1 MSTMRRD
8 FCTKHGEEYKGGRCL
23 SCENDRYSESAR
35 SSEGLVGC
43 SEWVG
48 PQGWSAEPPRASGV
62 WWWIG
67 PRDRTAQVVE
77 VKAEPWMEPMGL
89 GPIMQWVGL
98 TRTRNVTKVG
108 GWWWGPVEQ
117 PKPPGVESGPTGR
130 ISDGE
135 PKTL

>member
-1 MSTMRRD
+1 MGIDNRHVPEAGPTSAD
-8 FCTKHGEEYKGGRCL
+8 SVRC
-23 SCENDRYSESAR
+23 SD
-35 SSEGLVGC
+35 G
-43 SEWVG
+43 VG
-48 PQGWSAEPPRASGV
+48 PHGWTAEPPRASGV

-77 VKAEPWMEPMGL
+77 VKAEPWMEAMGL

-117 PKPPGVESGPTGR
+117 PEPPRAESGPTHDYAQKSP
-130 ISDGE
+130 INH
-135 PKTL
+135 